1 MTEIESEM
9 RRGAAIAAPR
19 TNAEN
24 VTENV
29 TESKKAAQ
37 GAAHQRRSRG
47 SGMRDMTQG
56 DPLKLILGFALPML
70 LGTLFQ
76 QLYSMA
82 DTVVVGRFLGVQ
94 ALAAVGSTGAVNFM
108 VNGFVIGAS
117 AGFAIPVSQR
127 FGAGDHVN
135 MRRFVANIIWMG
147 LLFAAVL
154 TVLVALF
161 TRQVLVLTRTPEELL
176 DQAYAYIFIIFLGI
190 PVTFLYNTTASVIR
204 ALGDAKTPV
213 YFLVLASVVN
223 IVLDILFIAGFGF
236 GVNGP
241 AIATLISQGVSGIL
255 CLLHMRRNYPILRFR
270 KGEMSFSGQQC
281 AVLCSMAVPMG
292 LQYSITA
299 IGAVILQTSVNMLGT
314 TAVAAMTTGQK
325 IGIFFSS
332 VYDALGAAMAT
343 WSGQNLGAGKID
355 RLVKG
360 VWTATKIGW
369 VYWIFAFAVLFFFGG
384 KLPLL
389 FIDSSNTQVI
399 TWAHHFLIANS
410 LCYCLLTIV
419 NVWRF
424 AIQGMGYSM
433 FAICSGVLEMAARTI
448 VAFTAVPALGFHGVC
463 LASPLAWVFAVS
475 FLIPAFYH
483 CVKKVRQMLGRE
495 AKTSRDAKAAED
507 KGSTRQT
514 RPSRGHRPLQ
524 GALQQR

>member
-1 MTEIESEM
+1 M
-9 RRGAAIAAPR
+9 
-19 TNAEN
+19 
-24 VTENV
+24 
-29 TESKKAAQ
+29 KA
-37 GAAHQRRSRG
+37 
-47 SGMRDMTQG
+47 
-56 DPLKLILGFALPML
+56 
-70 LGTLFQ
+70 
-76 QLYSMA
+76 
-82 DTVVVGRFLGVQ
+82 
-94 ALAAVGSTGAVNFM
+94 
-108 VNGFVIGAS
+108 
-117 AGFAIPVSQR
+117 
-127 FGAGDHVN
+127 
-135 MRRFVANIIWMG
+135 
-147 LLFAAVL
+147 
-154 TVLVALF
+154 
-161 TRQVLVLTRTPEELL
+161 
-176 DQAYAYIFIIFLGI
+176 
-190 PVTFLYNTTASVIR
+190 
-204 ALGDAKTPV
+204 
-213 YFLVLASVVN
+213 
-223 IVLDILFIAGFGF
+223 
-236 GVNGP
+236 
-241 AIATLISQGVSGIL
+241 
-255 CLLHMRRNYPILRFR
+255 
-270 KGEMSFSGQQC
+270 
-281 AVLCSMAVPMG
+281 
-292 LQYSITA
+292 
-299 IGAVILQTSVNMLGT
+299 

-369 VYWIFAFAVLFFFGG
+369 VYWVFAFTMLFFFGG
-384 KLPLL
+384 TLPLL
-389 FIDSSNTQVI
+389 FIDSANTQVI

-495 AKTSRDAKAAED
+495 AKTSRDAKGAED
-507 KGSTRQT
+507 KGSMRQT
-514 RPSRGHRPLQ
+514 RPLRGHRPLQ

>member
-1 MTEIESEM
+1 MIESE
-9 RRGAAIAAPR
+9 
-19 TNAEN
+19 NE
-24 VTENV
+24 
-29 TESKKAAQ
+29 KK
-37 GAAHQRRSRG
+37 RG
-47 SGMRDMTQG
+47 SGMRDMTHG

-82 DTVVVGRFLGVQ
+82 DTIIVGRFLGVE

-108 VNGFVIGAS
+108 VNGFVIGAT
-117 AGFAIPVSQR
+117 AGFEIPVSQR
-127 FGAGDHVN
+127 FGAGDYRN

-147 LLFAAVL
+147 LLFAGIMTL
-154 TVLVALF
+154 LVTLF
-161 TRQVLVLTRTPEELL
+161 TKRVLILTQTPEELL

-204 ALGDAKTPV
+204 ALGDSKTPL
-213 YFLVLASVVN
+213 YFLILASVVN
-223 IVLDILFIAGFGF
+223 IVLDVVFIAGLGF

-241 AIATLISQGVSGIL
+241 AIATLISQGVSGFL
-255 CLLHMRRNYPILRFR
+255 CLLHMRRHYEILRFQ
-270 KGEMSFSGQQC
+270 KGEMAFSSQQC
-281 AVLCSMAVPMG
+281 AVLCGMAVPMG

-325 IGIFFSS
+325 IGIFFAS

-369 VYWIFAFAVLFFFGG
+369 VYGIFAFAVLFFFGG

-389 FIDSSNTQVI
+389 FLDSSNTEVI
-399 TWAHHFLIANS
+399 TYAHHFLMANS
-410 LCYCLLTIV
+410 FCYCLLTIV

-433 FAICSGVLEMAARTI
+433 FAICSGVLEMIARTI
-448 VAFTAVPALGFHGVC
+448 VAFAAVPALGFHGVC
-463 LASPLAWVFAVS
+463 LASPLAWVFAVA
-475 FLIPAFYH
+475 FLVPAFYH
-483 CVKKVRQMLGRE
+483 CVKKVRIMLGQE
-495 AKTSRDAKAAED
+495 AETSRDATAAE
-507 KGSTRQT
+507 GTESMRQAPP
-514 RPSRGHRPLQ
+514 RREHRPRRGELQ
-524 GALQQR
+524 PR